1 MIPDLHNS
9 IYFWGAVGLVYVYFQ
24 FQQLPEVLIII
35 NPTQEQIY
43 ADPTLADI
51 TEVKVMCWNE
61 ITQYP
66 QECKK

>member
-24 FQQLPEVLIII
+24 FQQPQEILIMI

-43 ADPTLADI
+43 ADSAPVDKR
-51 TEVKVMCWNE
+51 EVKIMCWNE
-61 ITQYP
+61 ITQTSK
-66 QECKK
+66 ECK